1 MINVFYLFVAVGV
14 IAIFLILQYEKQNR
28 KKVNA
33 ILRANKN
40 VPPLFM
46 LRSAELKVN
55 AIRAAINTPGSPVA
69 DHDEVRKSVKQQLE
83 HLINDYT
90 GRNITLA
97 TYYSKLG
104 ALLIS
109 VNELKGLPAE
119 VEA

>member
-1 MINVFYLFVAVGV
+1 MINVFYLFVTVGV
-14 IAIFLILQYEKQNR
+14 IAVFLILQYEKQNR

-55 AIRAAINTPGSPVA
+55 AIRAAISTPGSPVA
-69 DHDEVRKSVKQQLE
+69 DRDEVQKAIKQQLDQ
-83 HLINDYT
+83 LINDYT
-90 GRNITLA
+90 GRHITLA

-109 VNELKGLPAE
+109 VNELKGVP
-119 VEA
+119 VEAEA

>member
-1 MINVFYLFVAVGV
+1 MTNVFLLFVIVG
-14 IAIFLILQYEKQNR
+14 IAAIVLILQYEKQNR

-55 AIRAAINTPGSPVA
+55 AIRAAISTPGSRVC
-69 DHDEVRKSVKQQLE
+69 DHEEVRKAVKRQLDE
-83 HLINDYT
+83 LIGDYT
-90 GRNITLA
+90 GRQITLA
-97 TYYSKLG
+97 AYYSKLG

-109 VNELKGLPAE
+109 VNELKGVPEEAE
-119 VEA
+119 A